1 MSGSMY
7 NLKYYASVIIMTALI
22 GGCGLL
28 DRKGG
33 DDVISDLEPIPEEP
47 ISQESAILIDD
58 QEMMPE
64 DTTGF
69 ESGDS
74 MGRTEQIAAGPSGT
88 FVGQKISPLKE
99 DYEAVKEAFLIHR
112 DSYEEIKSRVY
123 GASTQFYGTV
133 AAINTKLQLGTTPGN
148 PILVKQYDGAQTELK
163 NVEAYT
169 REINL
174 LNQKVNADAGVVALL
189 KSTINKTLRLAG
201 AIDQDHRQLEILEDE
216 VEKLEIDI
224 ARVINEITE
233 EISRQAGFMKIENQ
247 NLLTLAVAIRNGEAM
262 GTGILNRSFLAAQAL
277 ADQGPPQ
284 EQLQVKPV
292 KISGLPLV
300 VIRFDDPS
308 IDYEKTL
315 YDAIGTT
322 VDKKPNASF
331 GLVAV
336 SPIGKNEGETRINS
350 SKVKKYA
357 ERVLRSM
364 VSFGLPSKKIA
375 LSAKTSS
382 DVVVPEVH
390 IYVQ

>member
-1 MSGSMY
+1 M
-7 NLKYYASVIIMTALI
+7 LKQKLFVYLVLTLFLSS
-22 GGCGLL
+22 CGYL
-28 DRKGG
+28 DRDKGDLG
-33 DDVISDLEPIPEEP
+33 ELDQLEPIPEEQV
-47 ISQESAILIDD
+47 SQEPSIFIDD
-58 QEMMPE
+58 QEMMPSE
-64 DTTGF
+64 TGAYQDT
-69 ESGDS
+69 DA
-74 MGRTEQIAAGPSGT
+74 MARDEQIAAEPSGT
-88 FVGQKISPLKE
+88 FVGQKIPALSE
-99 DYEAVKEAFLIHR
+99 DYGAVQAAFEIHR
-112 DSYEEIKSRVY
+112 NSYEEVKSRVY
-123 GASTQFYGTV
+123 GSSTQFYGTV

-148 PILVKQYDGAQTELK
+148 PVLVRQYDQAQTELK
-163 NVEAYT
+163 NIESYT

-174 LNQKVNADAGVVALL
+174 LNQKVSADAGVVALL

-201 AIDQDHRQLEILEDE
+201 AIDQDHRQIEVLEDD

-224 ARVINEITE
+224 ARLINEVTE

-277 ADQGPPQ
+277 ADAGPPQ
-284 EQLQVKPV
+284 EQLEVPKV
-292 KISGLPLV
+292 NITGLPLV

-336 SPIGKNEGETRINS
+336 APIGKNEGETRINA

-357 ERVLRSM
+357 ERVLRSL

-375 LSAKTSS
+375 LSAKTSG

-390 IYVQ
+390 IFVQ

>member
-1 MSGSMY
+1 M
-7 NLKYYASVIIMTALI
+7 LKQKLFVYLVLTLFLSS
-22 GGCGLL
+22 CGYL
-28 DRKGG
+28 DRDKGDLG
-33 DDVISDLEPIPEEP
+33 ELDQLEPIPEEQV
-47 ISQESAILIDD
+47 SQEPSIFIDD
-58 QEMMPE
+58 QEMMPSE
-64 DTTGF
+64 TGAYQDT
-69 ESGDS
+69 DA
-74 MGRTEQIAAGPSGT
+74 MARDEQIAAEPSGT
-88 FVGQKISPLKE
+88 FVGQKIPALSE
-99 DYEAVKEAFLIHR
+99 DYGAVQAAFEIHR
-112 DSYEEIKSRVY
+112 NSYEEVKSRVY
-123 GASTQFYGTV
+123 GSSTQFYGTV

-148 PILVKQYDGAQTELK
+148 PVLVRQYDQAQTELK
-163 NVEAYT
+163 NIESYT

-174 LNQKVNADAGVVALL
+174 LNQKVSADAGVVALL

-201 AIDQDHRQLEILEDE
+201 AIDQDHRQIEVLEDA

-224 ARVINEITE
+224 ARLINEVTE

-277 ADQGPPQ
+277 ADAGPPQ
-284 EQLQVKPV
+284 EQLEVPKV
-292 KISGLPLV
+292 NITGLPLV

-336 SPIGKNEGETRINS
+336 APIGKNEGETRINA

-357 ERVLRSM
+357 ERVLRSL

-375 LSAKTSS
+375 LSAKTSG

-390 IYVQ
+390 IFVQ

>member
-1 MSGSMY
+1 M
-7 NLKYYASVIIMTALI
+7 LKQKLFVYLVLTLFLSS
-22 GGCGLL
+22 CGYL
-28 DRKGG
+28 DRDKGDLG
-33 DDVISDLEPIPEEP
+33 ELDQLEPIPEEQV
-47 ISQESAILIDD
+47 SQEPSIFIDD
-58 QEMMPE
+58 QEMMPSE
-64 DTTGF
+64 TGAYQDT
-69 ESGDS
+69 DA
-74 MGRTEQIAAGPSGT
+74 MARDEQIAAEPSGT
-88 FVGQKISPLKE
+88 FVGQKIPALSE
-99 DYEAVKEAFLIHR
+99 DYGAVTDAFEVHR
-112 DSYEEIKSRVY
+112 NTYEEVKSRVY
-123 GASTQFYGTV
+123 GSSTQFYGTV

-148 PILVKQYDGAQTELK
+148 PVLVRQYDQAQTELK
-163 NVEAYT
+163 NIESYT

-174 LNQKVNADAGVVALL
+174 LNQKVSADAGVVALL

-201 AIDQDHRQLEILEDE
+201 AIDQDHRQLEVLEDD

-224 ARVINEITE
+224 ARLINEVTE

-277 ADQGPPQ
+277 ADAGPPQ
-284 EQLQVKPV
+284 EQLEVPKV
-292 KISGLPLV
+292 NITGLPLV

-336 SPIGKNEGETRINS
+336 APIGKNEGETRINA

-357 ERVLRSM
+357 ERVLRSL

-375 LSAKTSS
+375 LSAKTSG

-390 IYVQ
+390 IFVQ

>member
-1 MSGSMY
+1 MT
-7 NLKYYASVIIMTALI
+7 NLKFFISILI
-22 GGCGLL
+22 VSLISSCGLL
-28 DRKGG
+28 DRNGS
-33 DDVISDLEPIPEEP
+33 DDVVADLETIPQETTTMEEP
-47 ISQESAILIDD
+47 SILIDD
-58 QEMMPE
+58 QEMMNTAE
-64 DTTGF
+64 EFVD
-69 ESGDS
+69 DVNVD
-74 MGRTEQIAAGPSGT
+74 RDEQISADPSGT
-88 FVGQKISPLKE
+88 FVGQKIPGLQE
-99 DYEAVKEAFLIHR
+99 DLDAVQEAFNIHR
-112 DSYEEIKSRVY
+112 DSYEEVKSRIY
-123 GASTQFYGTV
+123 ASSTQFYGTI
-133 AAINTKLQLGTTPGN
+133 AAVNTKLQLGTTPGN
-148 PILVKQYDGAQTELK
+148 PVLVKQYDQAQGELK
-163 NVEAYT
+163 NLESYS

-189 KSTINKTLRLAG
+189 KSTLNKVLRLAG
-201 AIDQDHRQLEILEDE
+201 AIDQDHRQLEVLEDKT
-216 VEKLEIDI
+216 EKLEIDI
-224 ARVINEITE
+224 ARLINEITE

-247 NLLTLAVAIRNGEAM
+247 NLLTIAVAIRNGEAM

-277 ADQGPPQ
+277 AEAGPPQ
-284 EQLQVKPV
+284 EQLEVPKV
-292 KISGLPLV
+292 NISGLPLV
-300 VIRFDDPS
+300 VIRFDDPD

-322 VDKKPNASF
+322 VDKKPNATF

-336 SPIGKNEGETRINS
+336 SPIGKNEGESRINA

>member
-1 MSGSMY
+1 MT
-7 NLKYYASVIIMTALI
+7 NLKFILLFLI
-22 GGCGLL
+22 VSLVSSCSIL
-28 DRKGG
+28 DREGGG
-33 DDVISDLEPIPEEP
+33 DVIADLETIPEESTTVDEP
-47 ISQESAILIDD
+47 SILIDD
-58 QEMMPE
+58 QEMMNE
-64 DTTGF
+64 ADEFTDDDGM
-69 ESGDS
+69 S
-74 MGRTEQIAAGPSGT
+74 REQQITAGASGT
-88 FVGQKISPLKE
+88 FVGQKIPGLQE
-99 DYEAVKEAFLIHR
+99 DFDAVKEAFNIHR
-112 DSYEEIKSRVY
+112 DSYEEVKSRIY
-123 GASTQFYGTV
+123 AASTQFYGTI
-133 AAINTKLQLGTTPGN
+133 AAVHTKLQLGTTPGN
-148 PILVKQYDGAQTELK
+148 PILVKQYDQAQGELK
-163 NVEAYT
+163 NLESYS

-189 KSTINKTLRLAG
+189 KSTINKVLRLAG
-201 AIDQDHRQLEILEDE
+201 AIDQDHRQLEVLEDE
-216 VEKLEIDI
+216 TEKLEINI
-224 ARVINEITE
+224 ARLINEITE

-247 NLLTLAVAIRNGEAM
+247 NLLTVAVAIRNGEAM

-277 ADQGPPQ
+277 AEIGPPQ
-284 EQLQVKPV
+284 EQLEVPKV
-292 KISGLPLV
+292 NIAGLPLV
-300 VIRFDDPS
+300 VIRFDDPD

-322 VDKKPNASF
+322 VDKKPNATF

-336 SPIGKNEGETRINS
+336 SPIGKNEGQTRINS